1 MQPLISAAR
10 RTSGLSQSEVARRA
24 GTSRPTLSSY
34 EHGHRSPTLET
45 LIRLLAANGQQ
56 LEAIPM
62 LNFTEHHD
70 SRGKPFFVP
79 DHLPRL
85 SLRDAFATVVLPTHV
100 DWSSSSAPRALADP
114 QQRLLAY
121 QVVLA
126 EGGPDEISAFVDGAL
141 LIDAWPEIFL
151 PKDIRRAWQP
161 IIDRALG

>member
-62 LNFTEHHD
+62 LTFTEHHD

-100 DWSSSSAPRALADP
+100 DWSASSAPRALADELLDEAAMRIP
-114 QQRLLAY
+114 MHTAREWLSHYRGCVGTEIYEHAAQRG
-121 QVVLA
+121 
-126 EGGPDEISAFVDGAL
+126 E
-141 LIDAWPEIFL
+141 
-151 PKDIRRAWQP
+151 
-161 IIDRALG
+161 